1 VRPSMLTAIVASVGI
16 AAFAGTI
23 AGGCLLTSDFD
34 GIVGTKPADAGAG
47 GSMGDGPEADAGDG
61 GAEAAVSPCT
71 SGTHVVCTDFE
82 DGTGGFPI
90 AGWNNVAE
98 DGGTLSL
105 DNTTAVTPPLS
116 LHARVEGN
124 IAPNAYI
131 YRQVFLSTFTALT
144 VSVDMRIVACPP
156 QGKSITAIYVEPS
169 AKASFGLVFLSSGVQ
184 AVGAGV
190 NGAFTFFQLE
200 KQVPDMT
207 WTHIVYRILLKDAS
221 TSHLTVTVDGQPS
234 VDTDAP
240 GGALK
245 QTVLLNLGL
254 LGSSVPAACEVQ
266 FDNYVLD
273 KE

>member
-1 VRPSMLTAIVASVGI
+1 MPLPMLIAIGASVAI
-16 AAFAGTI
+16 
-23 AGGCLLTSDFD
+23 GGCLLTSDFG
-34 GIVGTKPADAGAG
+34 GIVGVKPVDAGNGPSDEAG
-47 GSMGDGPEADAGDG
+47 DDAGDAG
-61 GAEAAVSPCT
+61 PEAAVSPCKT
-71 SGTHVVCTDFE
+71 GTHVVCTDFE
-82 DGTGGFPI
+82 EGTGGFPI

-116 LHARVEGN
+116 LHARVEGDVT
-124 IAPNAYI
+124 PNAYI
-131 YRQVFLSTFTALT
+131 YRQVFLQTFTALT

-200 KQVPDMT
+200 RQVPDKT
-207 WTHIVYRILLKDAS
+207 WTHVVYRILLKDAS
-221 TSHLTVTVDGQPS
+221 TSHLTVTVDGKPS

-245 QTVLLNLGL
+245 QSVLLNLGL
-254 LGSSVPAACEVQ
+254 LGSSAPSACEVQ